1 MIQGKSKNVEMAMEG
16 NILVIKVDM
25 TKDFGKSGSGKNTII
40 ATTAGNIDV
49 PGFVAKIGLNIYK
62 PI

>member
-1 MIQGKSKNVEMAMEG
+1 MIQGKAKNVEMNMEG
-16 NILVIKVDM
+16 NILTIKVDM
-25 TKDFGKSGSGKNTII
+25 AKDFGKSGSGKNTII

-49 PGFVAKIGLNIYK
+49 PGSVAKIGLNIYK